1 MYGFLKDIVVLF
13 SFITFFYTFFRFN
26 LRESK
31 FYISIGAVV
40 SLIPLILGYIVIPD
54 FNTIHVGPITI
65 PLVWCFLFLLFLFD
79 ISFLEL
85 IIYGIASWLII
96 SMVEMVITVNFIE
109 NSSVAEK
116 VSLPISIVIMAIM
129 WLTYVLL
136 KRKNHNSSF
145 RLAIKVWVL
154 VDIIMLIL
162 MLMMSFFTQVIIDIL
177 TDKYR
182 IIGIR
187 LATFGGITLIILI
200 FSMLYYYEKI
210 CDIRISESISSM
222 MMIRQKDYYEQLL
235 SKEEE
240 TKKYR
245 HDIKRTYLRMLGY
258 CDKEQY
264 EQLKSYIN
272 NELGIIDK
280 ICRND
285 YDVGND
291 TINVILNYYL
301 MPIKEKYEIDVSGF
315 ISEDLNIET
324 RDLCVLFANLIS
336 NVVEAV
342 CKIEHGKIR
351 IEIEQGKDY
360 IRSVLENTFTGEIKY
375 DHDGNPITSK
385 KDKENHGIGLKNV
398 KSIIK
403 KYDGIMDIEV
413 ENGLFKTEVLLK
425 MTVHG

>member
-177 TDKYR
+177 TY
-182 IIGIR
+182 II
-187 LATFGGITLIILI
+187 
-200 FSMLYYYEKI
+200 M
-210 CDIRISESISSM
+210 
-222 MMIRQKDYYEQLL
+222 
-235 SKEEE
+235 
-240 TKKYR
+240 KKYA
-245 HDIKRTYLRMLGY
+245 I
-258 CDKEQY
+258 
-264 EQLKSYIN
+264 
-272 NELGIIDK
+272 
-280 ICRND
+280 
-285 YDVGND
+285 
-291 TINVILNYYL
+291 
-301 MPIKEKYEIDVSGF
+301 
-315 ISEDLNIET
+315 
-324 RDLCVLFANLIS
+324 
-336 NVVEAV
+336 
-342 CKIEHGKIR
+342 
-351 IEIEQGKDY
+351 
-360 IRSVLENTFTGEIKY
+360 
-375 DHDGNPITSK
+375 
-385 KDKENHGIGLKNV
+385 
-398 KSIIK
+398 
-403 KYDGIMDIEV
+403 
-413 ENGLFKTEVLLK
+413 
-425 MTVHG
+425 